1 MEKNSNKVDLS
12 SFKNPEY
19 SHGKSLVV
27 RVLWIIIGRIFI
39 NTYLPVPIKFK
50 VIILKLFG
58 AKIGTGL
65 IIKPKVNIKHPWLLN
80 IGNHCWIGEQVWIDN
95 LVEVNLHNNVCL
107 SQGAFLLTGNHNY
120 KSQKFDLITGKITL
134 EDGVWIGAKSIVG
147 PNVVCYSHSVLA
159 ASSFATKDLETLTI
173 YSGNPAVPIRK
184 RIIK

>member
-1 MEKNSNKVDLS
+1 MEKNRNKVDLS
-12 SFKNPEY
+12 SFENPTY
-19 SHGKSLVV
+19 SHGKSFLV
-27 RVLWIIIGRIFI
+27 RVIWIIVGRVFI
-39 NTYLPVPIKFK
+39 NSYLPIPIKLK
-50 VIILKLFG
+50 IVILKLFG
-58 AKIGTGL
+58 AKIGIGV
-65 IIKPKVNIKHPWLLN
+65 IIKPKVNIKHPWLLA

-95 LVEVNLHNNVCL
+95 LVMVSIQDNVCI

-147 PNVVCYSHSVLA
+147 PNVVCYTHSVLT
-159 ASSFATKDLETLTI
+159 ASSFATKDLEPFTI